1 MYGNERKAGS
11 FWAACREEAGVQGE
25 RQTLLERLDPLT
37 GRHPTEPD
45 EQQQAARVSE
55 GERKSAQINMDSH
68 TYRDTD
74 NTDLVVVFVWVVL
87 AAVPS
92 PLCFPLQR

>member
-1 MYGNERKAGS
+1 MKGKPGVFALVC
-11 FWAACREEAGVQGE
+11 WEEAGVQGE
-25 RQTLLERLDPLT
+25 RQTLLERLDSLT
-37 GRHPTEPD
+37 GWHPSEPD

-74 NTDLVVVFVWVVL
+74 NADLVVVFVWVVL
-87 AAVPS
+87 AAVLS